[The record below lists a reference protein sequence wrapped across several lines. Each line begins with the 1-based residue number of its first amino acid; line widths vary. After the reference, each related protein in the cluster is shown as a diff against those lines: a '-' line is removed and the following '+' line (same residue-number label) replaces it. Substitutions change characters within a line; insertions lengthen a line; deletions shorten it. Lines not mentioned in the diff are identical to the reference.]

1 MCVYVMFD
9 VLGCDNVVDFDFV
22 LYDEEVWDD
31 LGEREF
37 MVFNVNYDG
46 VGNVVF
52 SSDLSVVLW
61 QFYWMELDF
70 GFRIFVRVKLDVGFG
85 LMRILLSDGDCF
97 FFECLFIVIGFKII
111 ENNIVYV
118 IFGLF
123 F

>member
-1 MCVYVMFD
+1 MFD

-46 VGNVVF
+46 VGNVMF

-61 QFYWMELDF
+61 
-70 GFRIFVRVKLDVGFG
+70 
-85 LMRILLSDGDCF
+85 
-97 FFECLFIVIGFKII
+97 
-111 ENNIVYV
+111 
-118 IFGLF
+118 
-123 F
+123 